1 MVGCLARVN
10 WWALTFAVWTALYA
24 GILVVVTVPDYPR
37 TIPLW
42 QSLTTDPNGY
52 WHEAFYITVGWLS
65 GCALMALALVYA
77 TVRDILEALLNIFG
91 RGP

>member
-1 MVGCLARVN
+1 MGKVN
-10 WWALTFAVWTALYA
+10 WWAVMFAGWTMFYVS
-24 GILVVVTVPDYPR
+24 ILAVVTIPDFPYH
-37 TIPLW
+37 TPLW
-42 QSLTTDPNGY
+42 MSLTVDSNGY

-77 TVRDILEALLNIFG
+77 TVRDVLEALLNIFG